1 MVMTGNGL
9 EERVAVQTYMPQ
21 EFEMKDL
28 SLLKYF
34 LGIEVS
40 WLSKGISYLNGN
52 MGWNCQ

>member
-9 EERVAVQTYMPQ
+9 EEKVAEQTYMSQ

-28 SLLKYF
+28 SPLKYF

-40 WLSKGISYLNGN
+40 RLSKGISYLNRN